1 MTWFDAKFASVMC
14 SSESGLLDKDFRCV
28 CVCVFC
34 TCAVMAQ
41 LLGICK
47 DGNDDDDK

>member
-14 SSESGLLDKDFRCV
+14 SSESGLLDKDFK

-47 DGNDDDDK
+47 DGDDVDDDDK